1 MATDPHPKPSFSP
14 YRRWSIGFQVF
25 LLVLVVLSV
34 VVMANYISR
43 DFFLR
48 FSTSTRSGIELS
60 PRTLGFLRTLT
71 NQVNVTLYYDTEDED
86 NQALYSIVADLIGEY
101 RRVNPRIT
109 VQTIDY
115 RLDPGKAQKTK
126 AKYNLFA
133 LRSEEHTSELQSLKH
148 LACP

>member
-86 NQALYSIVADLIGEY
+86 GQALYSIVADLLGEY
-101 RRVNPRIT
+101 RRGKSRGT
-109 VQTIDY
+109 VSKHDY
-115 RLDPGKAQKTK
+115 MNESGLAQKVK
-126 AKYNLFA
+126 AKY
-133 LRSEEHTSELQSLKH
+133 
-148 LACP
+148 

>member
-34 VVMANYISR
+34 VVTANYISR

-101 RRVNPRIT
+101 RRGDPRISG
-109 VQTIDY
+109 QTLHY
-115 RLDPGKAQKTK
+115 RVEPPEAPRNK
-126 AKYNLFA
+126 AKN
-133 LRSEEHTSELQSLKH
+133 T
-148 LACP
+148 